1 MDKNLLQA
9 FAERAEQKQKD
20 RAEVKEFDFPGI
32 GKLPFQKMSQRDQL
46 YLIGK
51 ITENAD
57 HYEKLMEAEVEMIF
71 DCCPTL
77 QDVELQKE
85 LGVVDPFDAVWK
97 LLDVTEIQEVASKLT
112 RWMGLIKENDK
123 NEESPVKN

>member
-9 FAERAEQKQKD
+9 LAARAEQKQKE
-20 RAEVKEFDFPGI
+20 RAEIKEFDFPGI
-32 GKLPFQKMSQRDQL
+32 GKLSFQKLSQRDQL

-51 ITENAD
+51 ISENAD

-77 QDVELQKE
+77 QDAELQKE

-97 LLDVTEIQEVASKLT
+97 LLDVREIQEVADKLT
-112 RWMGLIKENDK
+112 RWMGLIKDK